1 MSVSAHDAT
10 DPRVF
15 AWVSANAGA
24 GKTRLL
30 TDRVTRLLLAGAD
43 ASRILCLTYTKA
55 AAAEMATRLFDRL
68 GEWALLP
75 DSELRERL
83 SEIGAGSARKL
94 GDLRGARKL
103 FAQALETPGGLK
115 IQTIH
120 SFCQR
125 VLARFPVEAGIPARF
140 SVLDE
145 RSAAELMAA
154 ARNAVLERA
163 ASGDEALRRA
173 IALLASRAS
182 DVRFADMLDSAIADC
197 GKLRDLLFRH
207 DSQAERFFAELRKR
221 LDVTEGEGEL
231 LARFCAELDAER
243 KQCDRVVRWLHGRSI
258 NDKKLGERLA
268 AFLAG
273 SMAEVRFENLRAMFF
288 NAQNEPRV
296 SLVTKAAAAAEPE
309 LLRYL
314 EGLKERVLATE
325 ERRKCAVTA
334 SLTEALVRVA
344 LAVLEDYEREKRD
357 RAALDYDDL
366 ITATQRLL
374 EGGDAAAWVLYKLDG
389 GLDHILL
396 DEAQDTSP
404 EQWKIVGRLVEE
416 FFAGAGTRSESQ
428 SRTLFAVGDEKQ
440 SIFSFQGADP
450 AGFGHHRKLYATR
463 AQGAELPFVD
473 LRPAI
478 SRRSAQAVLEFV
490 DAVFESE
497 AARDGLSSAD
507 DPIHHDADRSD
518 PGRVEIWPTVKAA
531 QTEESDPWE
540 PVDAV
545 LKSSAQT
552 VLASRIAAR
561 IAEWLREGTRLPGK
575 AAPIAAG
582 DIMILVRRRNAFAE
596 EMIRQLLD
604 RGVPVAG
611 ADRMIL
617 MEQIAI
623 ADLVALGQFALLP
636 EDDLNLAA
644 LLKSPLIGFSE
655 DELYELA
662 QNRAGCSLW
671 EGLRARERD
680 RPTFHDAYAFLTDVL
695 GRADFLPPFE
705 FYSRA
710 LATGLRK
717 RLATRLG
724 AEAEDAIDEF
734 LALALAHE
742 SAHPPSLQDFLHWF
756 TTGASDVKRDMEQG
770 GGAVRVMTVHGAKG
784 LEADIV
790 ILPDTAQVPDH
801 GRRDPLL
808 YTDDCVFFGVP
819 KALEPRAVTNAKAA
833 ARQAEMR
840 EYRRLLYVAATRARE
855 FLVVCGYETKK
866 GTDPQSWYP
875 HLEAAGRRIGRQEAI
890 AGESVLVCGSD
901 LSQGA
906 AAEPGRQRQV
916 STPEFLARSPAT
928 EPIARTLRP
937 SDAAE
942 AGEPPLISPIA
953 GNGKR
958 FRRGLLVH
966 ALLARLPECAPSERE
981 KIALSYLKRQGLGG
995 DDAKTLIAETS
1006 KVLDDPVFA
1015 ALFAPDSR
1023 AEVGISANL
1032 PELGNARVSGQI
1044 DRLAVTPESVLV
1056 ADFKTNRPPP
1066 ATVEETP
1073 RLYRTQMALYRAALQ
1088 KIYPGRRVDC
1098 ALVWTDGA
1106 LLMPLPDALLDA
1118 EIARIASAGKQ
1129 DLR

>member
-30 TDRVTRLLLAGAD
+30 TDRVTRLLLTGAD

-68 GEWALLP
+68 GNWALLA
-75 DSELRERL
+75 DRELRERL
-83 SEIGAGSARKL
+83 AEIGAGSAQKP
-94 GDLRGARKL
+94 GDLRQARRL

-145 RSAAELMAA
+145 RSAAELIGA

-163 ASGDEALRRA
+163 EGDARIARA
-173 IALLASRAS
+173 IALLATRAT
-182 DVRFADMLDSAIADC
+182 DGRFADMLDGAIADC
-197 GKLRDLLFRH
+197 GKLRELLTRH
-207 DSQAERFFAELRKR
+207 DGETERFFGHLRET
-221 LDVTEGEGEL
+221 LEVTEDEEGVL
-231 LARFCAELDAER
+231 RGFCAELNHER
-243 KQCDRVVRWLHGRSI
+243 NHCEGVVQWLRGGSS

-273 SMAEVRFENLRAMFF
+273 DMAEVRFENLRAIFF
-288 NAQNEPRV
+288 TAQNEPRIN
-296 SLVTKAAAAAEPE
+296 LVTKAVAAAEPE

-314 EGLKERVLATE
+314 HTLRERVLIVE

-334 SLTEALVRVA
+334 SLTEALVRIA
-344 LAVLEDYEREKRD
+344 LAVLDDYERRKRD

-366 ITATQRLL
+366 IAATLRLL
-374 EGGDAAAWVLYKLDG
+374 EGSDAAAWVLYKLDG
-389 GLDHILL
+389 GLDHILI
-396 DEAQDTSP
+396 DEAQDTAP
-404 EQWKIVGRLVEE
+404 AQWKIVRKLAEE
-416 FFAGAGTRSESQ
+416 FFAGIGTRGESQ

-450 AGFGHHRKLYATR
+450 AEFGHHRTSFKML
-463 AQGAELPFVD
+463 AQGADLPFVD
-473 LRPAI
+473 FRPAI

-490 DAVFESE
+490 DAVFAAE
-497 AARDGLSSAD
+497 AAREGLSSTG
-507 DPIHHDADRSD
+507 DPVHHDAHRSD
-518 PGRVEIWPTVKAA
+518 PGRVEIWPTVKSPA
-531 QTEESDPWE
+531 TEENDLWE

-545 LKSSAQT
+545 PRSSAQT

-561 IAEWLREGTRLPGK
+561 IAEWLREGTMLPGK
-575 AAPIAAG
+575 AVPITAG

-611 ADRMIL
+611 ADRMVL

-636 EDDLNLAA
+636 EDDLNLAS

-662 QNRAGCSLW
+662 QGRAGRSLW
-671 EGLRARERD
+671 DELRARVGEH
-680 RPTFHDAYAFLTDVL
+680 PIFQQACVFLADML
-695 GRADFLPPFE
+695 GQADFLPPFE
-705 FYSRA
+705 FYSRV
-710 LATGLRK
+710 LAKGMRK
-717 RLATRLG
+717 RLAARLG
-724 AEAEDAIDEF
+724 GEAEDAIDEF
-734 LALALAHE
+734 LSLALAHE

-756 TTGASDVKRDMEQG
+756 TKGASDVKRDMEQG

-784 LEADIV
+784 LEANIV

-801 GRRDPLL
+801 GRRDSLL
-808 YTDDCVFFGVP
+808 YTEDCVFFGVP
-819 KALEPRAVTNAKAA
+819 KALETRLVSSAKAA
-833 ARQAEMR
+833 ARQHEMR

-866 GTDPQSWYP
+866 GIVPESWYP
-875 HLEAAGRRIGRQEAI
+875 HLEAAGRTIGREEMI
-890 AGESVLVCGSD
+890 SGERVIVCGSA
-901 LSQGA
+901 LSSGA
-906 AAEPGRQRQV
+906 GPPAPGGQRQI
-916 STPEFLARSPAT
+916 SLPEFFARAAVP
-928 EPIARTLRP
+928 EPVSRTLRP
-937 SDAAE
+937 SDAAGS
-942 AGEPPLISPIA
+942 GEPPVISPIA
-953 GNGKR
+953 EKSDR

-966 ALLARLPECAPSERE
+966 ALLARLPESPARNRE
-981 KIALSYLKRQGLGG
+981 KLALSYLKRQGVGAE
-995 DDAKTLIAETS
+995 DAKTLVAETLR
-1006 KVLDDPVFA
+1006 VLADPVFA
-1015 ALFAPDSR
+1015 PLFGKNSR
-1023 AEVGISANL
+1023 AEVGITANL
-1032 PELGNARVSGQI
+1032 PELANARVSGQI
-1044 DRLAVTPESVLV
+1044 DRLAVTADSVLI

-1073 RLYRTQMALYRAALQ
+1073 RLYRTQMALYRVALQ
-1088 KIYPGRRVDC
+1088 KIYPGKRVDC

-1106 LLMPLPDALLDA
+1106 FLMPLPAALLDA
-1118 EIARIASAGKQ
+1118 EIARIAATHQ
-1129 DLR
+1129 HLR